1 MAKLFLKLQSEI
13 SIIMEKLNKLLD
25 DFMPMILMLVAVI
38 VIGYLSVK
46 LIMRLVKKILSKTNI
61 DHTAITFIISFVQ
74 LTLYLLVA
82 ITALA
87 TIGINVSSLIT
98 AVGAAALTAGLAL
111 QDSLSNLA
119 SGLIILL
126 NKPFVAGDIL
136 EFEGITGRVKSIK
149 IFFTTIHTLDNK
161 IVTIPNSRLTTNN
174 VVNCT
179 MVDKRR
185 VDLKYT
191 ISYDDDIAKVKS
203 LIYDI
208 ISQNPNV
215 LKDPAPSVHVGKHLD
230 SGVEIVVMVWADPD
244 DYYSVYYYMQ
254 ENVKLRFD
262 ENGITIPFPHIVIKN
277 DK

>member
-1 MAKLFLKLQSEI
+1 MEKINEYLENTLPNVLKL
-13 SIIMEKLNKLLD
+13 L
-25 DFMPMILMLVAVI
+25 AVI
-38 VIGYLSVK
+38 VIGYVLANAICK
-46 LIMRLVKKILSKTNI
+46 LLKKILIKTNI
-61 DHTAITFIISFVQ
+61 DHTAVTFTLSLAKVA
-74 LTLYLLVA
+74 LYLIIA

-87 TIGINVSSLIT
+87 TIGVNVASLIT

-119 SGLIILL
+119 SGMIILF

-136 EFEGITGRVKSIK
+136 EFEGITGKVENIK

-191 ISYDDDIAKVKS
+191 ISYDDDITKVKG
-203 LIYDI
+203 LIYTLI
-208 ISQNPNV
+208 AQNDKVINEPEPTV
-215 LKDPAPSVHVGKHLD
+215 YVGEHLD
-230 SGVEIVVMVWADPD
+230 SGIEIVVMLWTHPD
-244 DYYSVYYYMQ
+244 NYYSVYYFMQ
-254 ENVKLRFD
+254 ENVKMIFD
-262 ENGITIPFPHIVIKN
+262 ENGITIPYPHIVVKN